1 MIEPRDFEYVQE
13 IVRRRAAIV
22 LGRGKEY
29 LVESRLATLARRDGF
44 GSVHEVLEALRADP
58 DGAIAQRVVE
68 AMTTHETSFFRDPRA
83 FDLLRDTV
91 LPDLMRLRSRSRT
104 LDIWCAAASSGQ
116 EPYSIAILLREHF
129 PELEGWGVRLLATDI
144 SSAMIRRC
152 REGSYTEAEIG
163 RGLPVE
169 LLERHFVREAGGWR
183 ARDELRRSV
192 ALGELNLAGDWPPL
206 PPMDVVFLRNV
217 LIYFDV
223 ATKRRILDRIRDLI
237 RPEGYL
243 FLGGVETTAYLHDG
257 YERVSASHAACY
269 RAR

>member
-1 MIEPRDFEYVQE
+1 MIEPDDFEFVQE

-29 LVESRLATLARRDGF
+29 LVESRLATLARQNGF
-44 GSVHEVLEALRADP
+44 GSVREVLESLRAEP
-58 DGAIAQRVVE
+58 EGALARRVVE

-83 FDLLRDTV
+83 FDLLREAV
-91 LPDLMRLRSRSRT
+91 LPEVIRRRGATCT

-116 EPYSIAILLREHF
+116 EPYSIAIVLREHF
-129 PELEGWGVRLLATDI
+129 PDLDRWGTRLLATDI

-152 REGSYTEAEIG
+152 REGKYTDAEVG
-163 RGLPVE
+163 RGLPTA
-169 LLERHFVREAGGWR
+169 LLERHFIREADGWRVRE
-183 ARDELRRSV
+183 DLRRSL
-192 ALGELNLAGDWPPL
+192 ALAELNLAGSWPPL

-223 ATKRRILDRIRDLI
+223 TTKRRILDRIRDLI
-237 RPEGYL
+237 RPDGYL

-257 YERVSASHAACY
+257 FERVAASHAACY